1 MLSRAPLPPRGRRRA
16 AATVE
21 LAILAPLLAF
31 LVAVGADYSRV
42 FFHAQVVANCARNG
56 ALYGCGDPTHAAD
69 TAAIKAAALADA
81 GDLSPAPDITSTT
94 GSDADGNYVEVTA
107 TYTFNT
113 LLNYPGIPTST
124 TVTRTVRMRVSPV
137 IPDFS

>member
-1 MLSRAPLPPRGRRRA
+1 MPLRAPTPPRRPRRA

-31 LVAVGADYSRV
+31 LIAVGADYSRV

-56 ALYGCGDPTHAAD
+56 ALYGCADPTHAANAD
-69 TAAIKAAALADA
+69 GISAAALADA
-81 GDLSPAPDITSTT
+81 GDLSPAPTITSTT
-94 GSDADGNYVEVTA
+94 GTDADGNYVEVTA
-107 TYTFNT
+107 SYTFQT
-113 LLNYPGIPTST
+113 LLNYPGIPTT
-124 TVTRTVRMRVSPV
+124 TGVTRTVRMRVSPV